1 MSRAAILLLLA
12 LPAAAAPVCTVI
24 ADATTG
30 EVLRQD
36 GVCDQQ
42 VTPASTFKIAISLM
56 GYDSGYLTGEH
67 LPLLHYRIGD
77 PDWDSSWKLPT
88 DPSSWIKNSVVW
100 YSQRVTEWLGDER
113 FRHYVQSFRYGNED
127 VLGENGLSSAW
138 LSSTLKISPLQQIQ
152 FLQKMVNGKLP
163 VSAKA
168 VEMTARLTAAG
179 NFAGWEVHGKTG
191 SGAPAKSTG
200 SGLDTAHSYG
210 WYVGWA
216 VKDGRTIVF
225 AHLIQDEKR
234 QEPRTGL
241 RAREEFLRQFVK
253 LAL

>member
-1 MSRAAILLLLA
+1 MIAVLLA
-12 LPAAAAPVCTVI
+12 CTVI
-24 ADATTG
+24 ADAGTG
-30 EVLRQD
+30 KVLRQD

-67 LPLLHYRIGD
+67 LPLLRYRIGD

-88 DPSSWIKNSVVW
+88 DPASWIKSSVVW
-100 YSQRVTEWLGDER
+100 YSQRVTEWLGEAR
-113 FRHYVQSFRYGNED
+113 FRQYVQAFHYGNED
-127 VLGENGLSSAW
+127 VIGESALQSAW

-152 FLQKMVNGKLP
+152 FLQKLVNGKLP

-179 NFAGWEVHGKTG
+179 NFNGWEVHGKTG
-191 SGAPAKSTG
+191 SGFPAKPAG
-200 SGLDTAHSYG
+200 GLDTAHAYG

-216 VKDGRTIVF
+216 VKAGRTIVF
-225 AHLIQDEKR
+225 AYLIQDEK
-234 QEPRTGL
+234 QLEPRAGL
-241 RAREEFLRQFVK
+241 RAREEFLRQFSS